1 MVDAARQPLIEVKA
15 FTEVEKVEGF
25 VGNFK
30 VTLREKA
37 KYVRADRCN
46 GCAACA
52 KVCPVEIPNYF
63 EMNLAPRKA
72 AYIPMSQSV
81 PLIYNIDMD
90 ACIHCYKC
98 VEACGPLEAIDFSM
112 TDKYVDE
119 EIGAIIVATGFSHFD
134 PTPMTEYGYGRYPNV
149 ITSMEMERINNSAGP
164 TRGALI
170 RPSDNHPPKT
180 LAFINCV
187 GSRDKRY
194 VESCSN
200 FCCMYSIKNAILVKQ
215 MHPGTDVTIYYI
227 DIRTPS
233 KGYEEFYDRARNMGI
248 KFVQG
253 RPAEITEDPVTHNLY
268 ITGEDITLGKVIERE
283 FDMVMLNQAAVPQ
296 PDQNHMSSVLNV
308 AQSPGGW
315 FMEYHPKLRPMD
327 SPTDGIFFAGA
338 CQGPKDIPS
347 SVAQGSAAAARA
359 SRILHSDRWDIEP
372 TIAVVWGDRCVSG
385 KGQKCGICERACP
398 YGSIIY
404 EPGKVPEVVT
414 AKCHGCGG
422 CAGECPHDAIT
433 QLHYTDAQILAQ
445 IRALLATEPEKK
457 ILTLRCHWCSYG
469 GADLAGT
476 SHFEYSANERGI
488 KVMCSARMDSDFI
501 YEAYRLGVGALL
513 YSGCHTQ
520 DCHYITGQ
528 IVGKRRA
535 KRLQTMF
542 ERMKMS
548 PGRFRVE
555 WISAAEGD
563 KYARVVNEM
572 QAALDAIPPEDLKAE
587 IERLKPEMAKRL
599 TRMPNIPGVQK
610 ALEYTDDLVNIMTT
624 IHLDKADS

>member
-1 MVDAARQPLIEVKA
+1 MVDAARQPLIDVRA

-46 GCAACA
+46 GCGDCA
-52 KVCPVEIPNYF
+52 KVCPIEIPNYF

-112 TDKYVDE
+112 TDKIVEE

-134 PTPMTEYGYGRYPNV
+134 PTPMEEYGYNRYPNV
-149 ITSMEMERINNSAGP
+149 ITAMEMERLNNSAGP
-164 TRGALI
+164 TAGNLI
-170 RPSDNHPPKT
+170 RPSDGKNPKK

-194 VESCSN
+194 IESCSN
-200 FCCMYSIKNAILVKQ
+200 FCCMYSIKNAVLLKQ
-215 MHPGTDVTIYYI
+215 MNPAFDITIYYM

-233 KGYEEFYDRARNMGI
+233 KGYEEFYDRARQMGI
-248 KFVQG
+248 HFIQG
-253 RPAEITEDPVTHNLY
+253 RPALITEDPISHNLF
-268 ITGEDITLGKVIERE
+268 IHSEDISLGKVVEHE
-283 FDMVMLNQAAVPQ
+283 YDMVMLNQAAIPQ

-315 FMEYHPKLRPMD
+315 YMEYHPKLRPMD
-327 SPTDGIFFAGA
+327 SDRWHIFFAGA

-347 SVAQGSAAAARA
+347 SVAQGSAAASRA
-359 SRILHSDRWDIEP
+359 SRILHSDRWQIEP
-372 TIAVVWGDRCVSG
+372 TVAVVWPDRCVSAEG
-385 KGQKCGICERACP
+385 KACGLCERACP
-398 YGSIIY
+398 YGAVLY
-404 EPGKVPEVVT
+404 EKGTAAEVIT
-414 AKCHGCGG
+414 AKCHGCGA
-422 CAGECPHDAIT
+422 CVAECPHDAIT

-445 IRALLATEPEKK
+445 IRALLATEPHKK
-457 ILTLRCHWCSYG
+457 ILALRCHWCSYG

-476 SHFEYSANERGI
+476 SHFEYTSNERGI
-488 KVMCSARMDSDFI
+488 KVMCSARMDADFI
-501 YEAYRLGVGALL
+501 YEAYRLGAGAVL
-513 YSGCHTQ
+513 YSGCHPQ

-528 IVGKRRA
+528 IVGAKRA
-535 KRLQTMF
+535 KRLETIF
-542 ERMKMS
+542 ERLGMT

-563 KYARVVNEM
+563 KYARVLNEM
-572 QAALDAIPPEDLKAE
+572 QAVLDAIPEEELLAE
-587 IERLKPEMAKRL
+587 IDRIKPDVTKRL
-599 TRMPNIPGVQK
+599 TRLPNIPGVQAAMDHSDVMVK
-610 ALEYTDDLVNIMTT
+610 T
-624 IHLDKADS
+624 ILMKEKVA